1 LEKKSKQFLINQ
13 MNRQS
18 AQRINY
24 LLSQACEEGGVSDL
38 DIPHEFNPS
47 PTEAF
52 QTNLWEL
59 RTAVSAYQNTGKGTQ
74 HPEYKSLIT
83 QKKLV
88 LASPFLKAQI
98 YPAPPNRVR
107 LAKET
112 KLAIKTRPSYDK
124 TQLTLTT
131 QNLLERFLAN
141 LNIHVRNDLQAHIT
155 IIA

>member
-1 LEKKSKQFLINQ
+1 
-13 MNRQS
+13 M
-18 AQRINY
+18 
-24 LLSQACEEGGVSDL
+24 
-38 DIPHEFNPS
+38 
-47 PTEAF
+47 
-52 QTNLWEL
+52 
-59 RTAVSAYQNTGKGTQ
+59 GTQ
-74 HPEYKSLIT
+74 HPEYKSLIA

-124 TQLTLTT
+124 TQLTLTM